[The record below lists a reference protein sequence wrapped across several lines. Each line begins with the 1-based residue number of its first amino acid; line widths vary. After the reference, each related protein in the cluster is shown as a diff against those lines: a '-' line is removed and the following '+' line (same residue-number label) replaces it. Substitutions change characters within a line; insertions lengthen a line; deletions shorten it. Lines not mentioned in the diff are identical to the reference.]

1 MIRMTHPKNRV
12 PVYVLPTQ
20 VENMKQS
27 GWEVSDK
34 KETLN
39 PPGGDY
45 VDPGQDGDSDSTS
58 PVDVPDP
65 PDATETRVDPPD
77 ATETRV
83 DPGVDEDVFLT
94 DQSIESPGG
103 LDVSPFDRPLS
114 PFSDD

>member
-58 PVDVPDP
+58 SVDVTDP
-65 PDATETRVDPPD
+65 PDATETRP
-77 ATETRV
+77 T
-83 DPGVDEDVFLT
+83 PGVDEDVLLT
-94 DQSIESPGG
+94 DQRFEPSGAPE
-103 LDVSPFDRPLS
+103 VSPFDPPRS